1 MCAAVQVSFV
11 GARITPDGRT
21 AILMSARTL
30 TDFQSTGLHRQ
41 LLPNLFADFHSI
53 TDVVF
58 DGTVSD
64 ASHTIRSQSQSLYLW
79 VGIFVTIRRQVYV
92 QPPQSVVSV
101 TLPAFACCTARL
113 MHGACPLRAPAAID
127 RYLLPAG
134 RSAANQSAAVAAVDR
149 RDRQTDGQTLDRSVD
164 PPSHTMRAVSQCQWL
179 SSRNSKAP
187 QSFKCRRLG

>member
-1 MCAAVQVSFV
+1 
-11 GARITPDGRT
+11 
-21 AILMSARTL
+21 MSARTL

-41 LLPNLFADFHSI
+41 LLHNLFADFPSI

-79 VGIFVTIRRQVYV
+79 VGIFVTTRRQVYV
-92 QPPQSVVSV
+92 QPPQSVVNV

-113 MHGACPLRAPAAID
+113 MHSACPLRAPAAID
-127 RYLLPAG
+127 RYLLPAR
-134 RSAANQSAAVAAVDR
+134 RSAANQSAAVDR
-149 RDRQTDGQTLDRSVD
+149 RDRQTDGQMLDRFVD
-164 PPSHTMRAVSQCQWL
+164 PPSHTMRAVSQCHWL